1 MNKILSLIFLLI
13 LTSCTNKGLIETN
26 QKKIYLSNTKVLY
39 DMKKGSFKMDFS
51 INNQT
56 NETITNFV
64 YQIIFIDE
72 NDNVITSKE
81 NFYEGAIESKKA
93 KRSFVL
99 IDDFTR
105 KNYKSFIWFNF
116 Y

>member
-1 MNKILSLIFLLI
+1 MKKIFTLILLLI
-13 LTSCTNKGLIETN
+13 VSACTNKGLIETN

-39 DMKKGSFKMDFS
+39 DMEKSSFKMDFS

-56 NETITNFV
+56 SETITNFI

-72 NDNVITSKE
+72 NDNVITTKE
-81 NFYEGAIESKKA
+81 DFYNGAIESKKA

-105 KNYKSFIWFNF
+105 KNYKSFKIEIKK
-116 Y
+116 

>member
-1 MNKILSLIFLLI
+1 MKKIFTLILLLI
-13 LTSCTNKGLIETN
+13 VTACTNKGLIETN

-39 DMKKGSFKMDFS
+39 DMEKSSFKMDFS

-56 NETITNFV
+56 NETLTNFV

-72 NDNVITSKE
+72 NDNVITTKE
-81 NFYEGAIESKKA
+81 DFYSGAIESKKA

-105 KNYKSFIWFNF
+105 KNYKSFKIEIKK
-116 Y
+116 

>member
-1 MNKILSLIFLLI
+1 MNRILSLIFLLI
-13 LTSCTNKGLIETN
+13 FASCVNKGLIETN
-26 QKKIYLSNTKVLY
+26 QKKIYLSNTKILY
-39 DMKKGSFKMDFS
+39 DMKKSSFKMDFS

-56 NETITNFV
+56 SETITNFV
-64 YQIIFIDE
+64 YQVIFIDK
-72 NDNVITSKE
+72 NGNVITSKE

-105 KNYKSFIWFNF
+105 KNNKSFKIEIKK
-116 Y
+116 

>member
-1 MNKILSLIFLLI
+1 
-13 LTSCTNKGLIETN
+13 
-26 QKKIYLSNTKVLY
+26 
-39 DMKKGSFKMDFS
+39 MDFS

-93 KRSFVL
+93 KRSFV
-99 IDDFTR
+99 
-105 KNYKSFIWFNF
+105 
-116 Y
+116 